1 MLLRNKLAFFK
12 VNIFVGLLSLAFNG
26 HATDYW
32 VMKSGN
38 DANGCSNATND
49 ACLTIQKGVSQLVA
63 GDTLNVGAGI
73 YDGDGGASQFKPSG
87 TFCGWLDSEPASS
100 NVCVAIDGTK
110 ESPIVIQAAPGNEG
124 EVVVDAGGNK
134 VGFHLQN
141 SDYIGIR
148 GFKIINSR
156 TAGIASWGQPENN
169 VADESRLS
177 IGVVIENN
185 SIVNTTG
192 AKGKNTSAI
201 ALWGTKDWVVRNNL
215 IDGVSNGG
223 GTVASGLQSYGVI
236 NALVE
241 NNQIM
246 NVDSGIYWK
255 DHFIADVTTR
265 TSVFESEI
273 RYNLIESRDRG
284 VNLGIKGS
292 NTGEVGDNH
301 IHHNIIYG
309 FGGAAAGVHVA
320 SAGAFSV
327 GGRIVVEN
335 NILDGRSNSSSGIS
349 ADSVDDMRIVGNI
362 IIGTTSV
369 LELVNY
375 SGSATKRV
383 ALSESNYNV
392 YDASG
397 FQIHADRYSSS
408 GGSLIYDLADWQKL
422 VESDLMSLDVSNPDR
437 DSITVNA
444 TSLFLSDV
452 DNGYQF
458 AEGSSAT
465 GLMPDGSS
473 AGPYQYGNEIVG
485 LLPGWPAYDSSI
497 LPSKPAA
504 AAAPSGLTVR
514 VIR

>member
-1 MLLRNKLAFFK
+1 MLLKNILYSTRMCPAILLVLASS
-12 VNIFVGLLSLAFNG
+12 GSYG
-26 HATDYW
+26 TEYW
-32 VMKSGN
+32 VSKSGDDQN
-38 DANGCSNATND
+38 NCLNSTTD
-49 ACLTIQKGVSQLVA
+49 ACLTIQKGVSRLA
-63 GDTLNVGAGI
+63 PGDTLNVKVGT
-73 YDGDGGASQFKPSG
+73 YSDDGGAGPYSPPG

-100 NVCVAIDGTK
+100 NVCVNNNGTA
-110 ESPIVIQAAPGNEG
+110 ESPITLQAAPGDEG
-124 EVVVDAGGNK
+124 RVVIDAQGNK
-134 VGFHLQN
+134 VGIHLQN
-141 SDYIGIR
+141 SDYIRIR
-148 GFKIINSR
+148 GFKIINAR

-177 IGVVIENN
+177 IGVVVENN
-185 SIVNTTG
+185 SILNTTG
-192 AKGKNTSAI
+192 QWGKNTSAV
-201 ALWGTKDWVVRNNL
+201 ALWGTKDWIVRNNF
-215 IDGVSNGG
+215 IDGVSAEGG
-223 GTVASGLQSYGVI
+223 SLASGMQSYGVI
-236 NALVE
+236 NALIE
-241 NNQIM
+241 NNHII
-246 NVDSGIYWK
+246 NADFGIYWK
-255 DHFIADVTTR
+255 DHFIADLTAR
-265 TSVFESEI
+265 TSIFESEI
-273 RYNLIESRDRG
+273 RYNLIQSRDRG
-284 VNLGIKGS
+284 ITLGIKGS
-292 NTGEVGDNH
+292 NTVEVGDNH

-309 FGGAAAGVHVA
+309 FGNWAAGIQVA
-320 SAGAFSV
+320 TAGAFAK
-327 GGRIVVEN
+327 GGQIVIEH
-335 NILDGRSNSSSGIS
+335 NILDGANNSSFGIS
-349 ADSVDDMRIVGNI
+349 ADSTDDLRITGNI
-362 IIGTTSV
+362 ILRTSLV

-397 FQIHADRYSSS
+397 FQIYADRYSSS

-452 DNGYQF
+452 DDGYRL

-485 LLPGWPAYDSSI
+485 LLPAWPAYDSSI

-504 AAAPSGLTVR
+504 AAAPSGFTVR